1 LNRDLP
7 RLALGGLLLVGF
19 VLFVTPALM
28 VLFVSVDLPE
38 ADPVG
43 LARFGGGCAV
53 LLGLP
58 GFFVLPRERRLQAVG
73 WLALVCAGYLLLS
86 TVLLFVLTPA
96 LLASPEK
103 RAFLEA
109 TEVAWVRF
117 AFVEAVLLALG
128 FVLVRKHRTAG

>member
-1 LNRDLP
+1 MNRDLP

-73 WLALVCAGYLLLS
+73 WLALVCAAYLALS
-86 TVLLFVLTPA
+86 AVLLFVLTPS
-96 LLASPEK
+96 LPSSPEK
-103 RAFLEA
+103 LAFLEA
-109 TEVAWVRF
+109 TEVEWVRF
-117 AFVEAVLLALG
+117 ALVEAVLLAIGL
-128 FVLVRKHRTAG
+128 FLVRKERAGG